1 MASGASEPE
10 RRARARVRAKRRR
23 DARERVEV
31 VTAGERDLLT
41 EAVGADG
48 REKRAWLTAQKAAL
62 ELHEKMGTLV
72 ARSYVISRLSEVAR
86 VVSEALDKIPTRIAH
101 DLASESDPARVRE
114 ILSCE
119 IRSALSG
126 LADALE
132 VGSTSTR
139 DLELDRE
146 AKRAGHSGVKRAR
159 RLQ

>member
-1 MASGASEPE
+1 
-10 RRARARVRAKRRR
+10 
-23 DARERVEV
+23 
-31 VTAGERDLLT
+31 
-41 EAVGADG
+41 
-48 REKRAWLTAQKAAL
+48 
-62 ELHEKMGTLV
+62 MGTLV

-114 ILSCE
+114 ILSRE